1 MAYNC
6 PCARRCISSCISCKG
21 AANSLTSNAARW
33 LNHCVER
40 GATEEKEYV
49 ELIEKLEAAQESD
62 VVEQALA
69 AFQAHLGMDASYI
82 TTIDAHHQTVHAI
95 VGDAD
100 IAARYTGTVF
110 PLEQT
115 YCMRML
121 NGEIPNIVPD
131 TRAEP
136 LIRDLDVTR
145 ELHAYVGVPVKLSD
159 GRVHGTLCCVSR
171 QPRAGLRPEDLRF
184 MQTLAGIVA
193 ARVER
198 ARGDLARLTERFR
211 SARPSA

>member
-1 MAYNC
+1 ME
-6 PCARRCISSCISCKG
+6 
-21 AANSLTSNAARW
+21 
-33 LNHCVER
+33 H
-40 GATEEKEYV
+40 GATAQSDYA
-49 ELIEKLEAAQESD
+49 ELIEKLEAAQETD

-69 AFQAHLGMDASYI
+69 AAQEHLGMDASYI

-95 VGDAD
+95 VGDPE

-115 YCMRML
+115 FCMRML
-121 NGEIPNIVPD
+121 SGEIPNIVPD

-136 LIRDLDVTR
+136 LISGLDVAR
-145 ELHAYVGVPVKLSD
+145 ELHAYVAVPVKLSD

-171 QPRAGLRPEDLRF
+171 EPRTGLGSEDLRF

-211 SARPSA
+211 TSS

>member
-1 MAYNC
+1 
-6 PCARRCISSCISCKG
+6 
-21 AANSLTSNAARW
+21 
-33 LNHCVER
+33 VER
-40 GATEEKEYV
+40 GAREQSEYA
-49 ELIEKLEAAQESD
+49 ELIEKLEAAEESA

-69 AFQAHLGMDASYI
+69 AAQQHLGMDASYI
-82 TTIDAHHQTVHAI
+82 TTIDARHQTIHAI

-100 IAARYTGTVF
+100 AAARYTGTVF

-121 NGEIPNIVPD
+121 SGEIPNIVPD

-136 LIRDLDVTR
+136 AISDLDVTR
-145 ELHAYVGVPVKLSD
+145 EFHAYVGVPVKLSD

-171 QPRAGLRPEDLRF
+171 APRTGLGSDELRF
-184 MQTLAGIVA
+184 MQTLADIVA

-198 ARGDLARLTERFR
+198 ARGGMAQLTSRL
-211 SARPSA
+211 SAAPPSA

>member
-1 MAYNC
+1 VD
-6 PCARRCISSCISCKG
+6 
-21 AANSLTSNAARW
+21 T
-33 LNHCVER
+33 
-40 GATEEKEYV
+40 GATARSDYA
-49 ELIEKLEAAQESD
+49 ELIEKLEAAQETD

-69 AFQAHLGMDASYI
+69 AAQQHLGMDASYI
-82 TTIDAHHQTVHAI
+82 TTIDARNQTIHAI
-95 VGDAD
+95 SGDTD
-100 IAARYTGTVF
+100 TAARYTGTVF

-136 LIRDLDVTR
+136 AISDLEATR
-145 ELHAYVGVPVKLSD
+145 EFHAYVGVPVRLSD

-171 QPRAGLRPEDLRF
+171 KPRTGLGSEELQF
-184 MQTLAGIVA
+184 MHTLAGIIA

-198 ARGDLARLTERFR
+198 VRGDLSRLTERFR
-211 SARPSA
+211 TARPSV